1 MIPAGT
7 VERGGR
13 RRRPMMR
20 LTIYSVA
27 IVALIAVATFML
39 RPPSPSIELS
49 AAAMPPLQELHA
61 MAGVHQLPVQDIEDQ
76 WLTIQRWRSTKNEA
90 KPLVIDGLIFK
101 SRFKLLGDVA
111 ICGFEFGWARVRAP
125 VV

>member
-1 MIPAGT
+1 
-7 VERGGR
+7 
-13 RRRPMMR
+13 MMR

-39 RPPSPSIELS
+39 RSPSPSIELS

-76 WLTIQRWRSTKNEA
+76 SLFYPTVA
-90 KPLVIDGLIFK
+90 KH
-101 SRFKLLGDVA
+101 
-111 ICGFEFGWARVRAP
+111 
-125 VV
+125 